1 MKAIKRT
8 LKMLLLA
15 VVLSF
20 TLVGCGKDTIEDS
33 QDMGKAIAKFL
44 EVDKVNLCSTKVLN
58 NYNYVCFYY
67 KGATDQESG
76 YSYAAF
82 RKTATGGYVLEF
94 AQVPSKLIP
103 MAEGIGAAYFDDHL
117 ILVSSNEKL
126 DKIHLSGE
134 IEEEVRVKKTPYIY
148 AIDIF
153 RGSDIAKDVKCS
165 FYDKNGDEIK

>member
-1 MKAIKRT
+1 M
-8 LKMLLLA
+8 MLLFTL
-15 VVLSF
+15 VLSF
-20 TLVGCGKDTIEDS
+20 TLVGCGKDMIEDS
-33 QDMGKAIAKFL
+33 SDMAKAIAKFL
-44 EVDKVNLCSTKVLN
+44 EVDKVSLYSTKVLN

-67 KGATDQESG
+67 KGATEQESG

-82 RKTATGGYVLEF
+82 RKTTTGDYVLEF

-103 MAEGIGAAYFDDHL
+103 MAQGIGAAYFDDHF

-134 IEEEVRVKKTPYIY
+134 IEEVVKVKNTPYIY

-153 RGSDIAKDVKCS
+153 QGSDIAKNVKCS
-165 FYDKNGDEIK
+165 FYDKNGNEIK